1 MPDYLRTALLLEEK
15 AAKLPRGSERRAL
28 LAMATR
34 ARRLAIGLA
43 PTDYGNSIGS
53 FHKQV
58 EVWVATVG
66 KMPDGPAKDK
76 LRLRAERA
84 AIQGALAGLLMIHGL
99 GVDFRPLRRLL

>member
-1 MPDYLRTALLLEEK
+1 MLDHLRTALLLEEK

-43 PTDYGNSIGS
+43 PPDYGGSIGS

-58 EVWVATVG
+58 E
-66 KMPDGPAKDK
+66 
-76 LRLRAERA
+76 LRLRAARA
-84 AIQGALAGLLMIHGL
+84 AVQRALAGLLRIP
-99 GVDFRPLRRLL
+99 VSACRPSV